1 MITLFPDVAKF
12 LSLYSSAELMVSGR
26 LLPLLLD
33 LGTFKKAC
41 CAGAGDTCCCWMAL
55 PRLPAWELRL
65 CSVLSGWAGK
75 RNFDGGWLFGTKG
88 DKLLIPEQ
96 LLGRLDDSSDGISNI
111 TSGA

>member
-1 MITLFPDVAKF
+1 M
-12 LSLYSSAELMVSGR
+12 SGR

-41 CAGAGDTCCCWMAL
+41 CEGAGDTCCCWMVF

-65 CSVLSGWAGK
+65 CSVLSGWVGK
-75 RNFDGGWLFGTKG
+75 RKFAGGWLFGTKG
-88 DKLLIPEQ
+88 DELLIPEQ
-96 LLGRLDDSSDGISNI
+96 LLGRLDDSSDGISSI